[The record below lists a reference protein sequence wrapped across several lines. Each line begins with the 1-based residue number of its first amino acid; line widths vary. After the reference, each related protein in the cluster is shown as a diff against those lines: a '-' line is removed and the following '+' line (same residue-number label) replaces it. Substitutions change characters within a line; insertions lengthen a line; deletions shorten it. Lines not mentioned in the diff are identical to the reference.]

1 MKDCRVCGKP
11 MYDGD
16 SFCPHCMRRQDEPDS
31 LDNTPISPPAPA
43 GKRHL
48 FFLLPILLLSVPATI
63 LIWYF
68 TGQTDPP
75 YRVAESNHTSSLN
88 ASSSR
93 PSAPFQSTAPP
104 TTGTSAVYT
113 TTAATEPPVA
123 KPPFDPDAVIRQL
136 SMAMEATGAY
146 VADSDIS
153 SMKLVMLDMIAPI
166 DAAVIRQ
173 QMESI
178 ANACGYAQWEELRRR
193 YPDTEYFAPF
203 IFRYHLEYTG
213 TDGAAHHYF
222 RLYLGLLEPPVSPE
236 ITWMDVQKVL
246 ELVDA
251 GARGRLEKT
260 LAVYAE
266 PHVSTYSITYER
278 SASDGH
284 LSAEEQ
290 VAANILSQMEGGS
303 YTEYA
308 LYLVYATSNTVE
320 FILYL
325 A

>member
-1 MKDCRVCGKP
+1 MKDCRFCGKP

-31 LDNTPISPPAPA
+31 LDNTPISPPTST
-43 GKRHL
+43 GKRR
-48 FFLLPILLLSVPATI
+48 FIFLLPILLLFVSAI
-63 LIWYF
+63 LLIWYLI
-68 TGQTDPP
+68 GQTDPL
-75 YRVAESNHTSSLN
+75 YRTAESDHSSSLN
-88 ASSSR
+88 VSSSR
-93 PSAPFQSTAPP
+93 PAAPFRSTAPP

-113 TTAATEPPVA
+113 TTAATESPVTE
-123 KPPFDPDAVIRQL
+123 PPFDPDAVIQQL
-136 SMAMEATGAY
+136 SAALETTGAY

-166 DAAVIRQ
+166 DGAEIRQ
-173 QMESI
+173 QVESI
-178 ANACGYAQWEELRRR
+178 ENACGYAHWEELRRR
-193 YPDTEYFAPF
+193 YPDTEYFASF
-203 IFRYHLEYTG
+203 TFRYHLEYTG
-213 TDGAAHHYF
+213 TNGTKHHYF
-222 RLYLGLLEPPVSPE
+222 RLYLGLPEQPVPPEV
-236 ITWMDVQKVL
+236 TWLDVQKTL
-246 ELVDA
+246 ELVDD
-251 GARGRLEKT
+251 GTRGRLEKT
-260 LAVYAE
+260 WSVYAE

-278 SASDGH
+278 TASDEYQP
-284 LSAEEQ
+284 AEEQ